1 VTTVRRAALA
11 GVALFGGALA
21 LYATGDSRM
30 TGAAT
35 PRTLDPDVVVVVP
48 FTVRDSQMA
57 LLDLRDAIQDLIVA
71 ALPGRD
77 GGPRAVSSTLGAGQ
91 LLRGEVSGTPNDLS
105 IDAALLGV
113 PDRAVRARV
122 RVRGNADSLPH
133 LTEKLTAHLLARQ
146 AARDSVELA
155 AMMATSPAAL
165 RAYLAARHAY
175 RRGRAGTSS
184 DAKEHLQRAV
194 FLDSTF
200 ALAGLRLAEIAA
212 MYGMAGRDERWQFD
226 AVWRQRNRLGVA
238 DRALL
243 EAYVG
248 PGYPRRSTLSELITA
263 GERAAEVA
271 PHRAEAWHIAGV
283 YLFWL
288 GQMIGYPAWQSRADD
303 ALRRAL
309 AFDSTAA
316 LTLDF
321 LMRLTAQARDR
332 EAIRRYARLYLTN
345 NPAAYNADFVRWLA
359 AVMLEDDA
367 ALAAARRRLVTMTH
381 FNLRAI
387 VDQSVALGISLED
400 ADTAARLYADSL
412 SRATARITAIVPFL
426 LNRGRPDGARRL
438 LATAHDGFG
447 QNADVGLLEFRIYA
461 ALFWDGDSSEAMTA
475 AQSIEAYLDGT
486 PAPRGHVWDR
496 QTASCALAHWRLA
509 IGDLAGAEAAL
520 ARIRPLSRAAE
531 SYPIESTPVCA
542 AALEAELAAAH
553 GRPNAHAA
561 LVRLDTLLRAGSSLR
576 WLVPIVG
583 NVIAARLYEERGDP
597 QYALAIIRRRTSW
610 VNQLLSTQ
618 LREEGR
624 LAALLGDYA
633 GAVRAYRHYLALR
646 SDPEPKLRR
655 DVERVRAELQRLELG
670 RRE

>member
-1 VTTVRRAALA
+1 VTAVRRAALT
-11 GVALFGGALA
+11 GIALFGGAIA
-21 LYATGDSRM
+21 VYASGNSRKI
-30 TGAAT
+30 GAAT
-35 PRTLDPDVVVVVP
+35 PGTLDPDVVVVVP
-48 FTVRDSQMA
+48 FTVRDSQTA
-57 LLDLRDAIQDLIVA
+57 LLDLRDAIQDLIA
-71 ALPGRD
+71 AELPGGD
-77 GGPRAVSSTLGAGQ
+77 GGPRAVASTLSAGQ
-91 LLRGEVSGTPNDLS
+91 VLRGEVSGTPNDLS
-105 IDAALLGV
+105 IEAALLGV
-113 PDRAVRARV
+113 PDRTVRARA
-122 RVRGNADSLPH
+122 RVHGSADSLPH
-133 LTEKLTAHLLARQ
+133 LTETLTAHLLAAR
-146 AARDSVELA
+146 AARDSAELA
-155 AMMATSPAAL
+155 AMMATSPAAA
-165 RAYLAARHAY
+165 RAYLAGQHAY

-184 DAKEHLQRAV
+184 DAKAHFQRAV

-226 AVWRQRNRLGVA
+226 AVWRQRNRLGLA
-238 DRALL
+238 DQALL

-248 PGYPRRSTLSELITA
+248 PRYPRRAALSELIAA

-283 YLFWL
+283 YLFGL

-321 LMRLTAQARDR
+321 LLRLTAQAGDR
-332 EAIRRYARLYLTN
+332 GAIRRYAQLYLTN
-345 NPAAYNADFVRWLA
+345 NPTAYNADFVRWLA
-359 AVMLEDDA
+359 AVMLEDDV
-367 ALAAARRRLVTMTH
+367 AREVASGRIATMTH

-387 VDQSVALGISLED
+387 VDQAIALGVALED

-412 SRATARITAIVPFL
+412 SRLTARITAIVPFL

-461 ALFWDGDSSEAMTA
+461 ALYWDGDSSEAASA
-475 AQSIEAYLDGT
+475 AQSLEAYLDGT
-486 PAPRGHVWDR
+486 PVPRGHVWDR

-509 IGDLAGAEAAL
+509 VGDLTGAEAAL
-520 ARIRPLSRAAE
+520 GRIRPRSRAAE
-531 SYPIESTPVCA
+531 SYPVESTPVCV
-542 AALEAELAAAH
+542 AALEAQLAAAH
-553 GRPNAHAA
+553 GRPNARAA
-561 LVRLDTLLRAGSSLR
+561 LERLDTLLRAGSSLR

-583 NVIAARLYEERGDP
+583 NIIAAHLYEERGDP
-597 QYALAIIRRRTSW
+597 QYAVAIIRRRTSW

-624 LAALLGDYA
+624 LAAIVGDSA

-646 SDPEPKLRR
+646 SDPEPKLRPE
-655 DVERVRAELQRLELG
+655 VQRVRAELRRLEPEH
-670 RRE
+670 RR